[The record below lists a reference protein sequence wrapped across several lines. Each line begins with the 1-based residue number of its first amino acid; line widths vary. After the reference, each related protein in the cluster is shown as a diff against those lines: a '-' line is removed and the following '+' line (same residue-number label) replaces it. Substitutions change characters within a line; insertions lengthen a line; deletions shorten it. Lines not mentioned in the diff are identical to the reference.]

1 MQSEAGYYVTN
12 LQGAVAFIESM
23 DASCLSITQEE
34 FDKHIE
40 MTIWE
45 MELEKRTKERTIA
58 KQQLGQQQLG
68 QQQLGQQQLGQQQLG
83 QQQLGQ
89 QQKKSSLSP
98 PQTLSQLMSQPQQ
111 DMPGERAQWLIDRS
125 SNLAKSTL
133 EKTNNFVGRLIS
145 EFSSPTQSEANSS
158 SRRNSIGNLSSTPPG
173 IRHSTTASRPP
184 AQEETVDDLVDSDG
198 RFAVGGEEWKA
209 ALAVVHDMFP
219 NIDRDVV
226 DIVFESNVGMVPR
239 TIEQLLDISTDSE
252 TLDVAAR
259 RIKGREDSEGLLLDS
274 PVIVGAADAFDK
286 VVDVAGKGKA
296 LLGEVLQEDVV
307 EEMEK
312 WKDHWADD
320 SSDSGND
327 DDEKEE
333 SVIPVAGAMP
343 TEDTPLDVEP
353 VKHKELELEPVAST
367 SGTSGSLA
375 LPDTS
380 GDEEYARKLQE

>member
-1 MQSEAGYYVTN
+1 
-12 LQGAVAFIESM
+12 
-23 DASCLSITQEE
+23 
-34 FDKHIE
+34 
-40 MTIWE
+40 
-45 MELEKRTKERTIA
+45 
-58 KQQLGQQQLG
+58 
-68 QQQLGQQQLGQQQLG
+68 
-83 QQQLGQ
+83 
-89 QQKKSSLSP
+89 
-98 PQTLSQLMSQPQQ
+98 
-111 DMPGERAQWLIDRS
+111 MPGERAQWLIDRS

-145 EFSSPTQSEANSS
+145 EFSSPVQSETNSS

-209 ALAVVHDMFP
+209 ALAVVRDMFP

-239 TIEQLLDISTDSE
+239 TIEQLLDISTDNE
-252 TLDVAAR
+252 PLDVTAR
-259 RIKGREDSEGLLLDS
+259 RIKGREDSEDLLLDS
-274 PVIVGAADAFDK
+274 PVVVGAADAFDK
-286 VVDVAGKGKA
+286 VVGVVGKGKA

-312 WKDHWADD
+312 WKGHWADD

-353 VKHKELELEPVAST
+353 AKHKELELEPAASA

-380 GDEEYARKLQE
+380 GDEEYARKLQEEFERQAQISQPLPPPPPPPSSSSAL